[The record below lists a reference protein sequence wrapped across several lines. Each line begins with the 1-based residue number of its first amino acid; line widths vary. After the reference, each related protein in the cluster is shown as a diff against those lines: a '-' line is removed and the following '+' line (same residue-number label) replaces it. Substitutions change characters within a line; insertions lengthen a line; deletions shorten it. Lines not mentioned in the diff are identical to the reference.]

1 MPLIIAP
8 ENKELTIIKILAEDK
23 IKKHLESL
31 GIVVNSKIKILNQSG
46 GNVMCKVCEGKIA
59 LDRNLATKIIVA

>member
-31 GIVVNSKIKILNQSG
+31 GIVVNSKITILNQSG
-46 GNVMCKVCEGKIA
+46 GNVICKVCEGKIA
-59 LDRNLATKIIVA
+59 LDRSLATKIIVA

>member
-31 GIVVNSKIKILNQSG
+31 GIVVNSKITILNQSG

-59 LDRNLATKIIVA
+59 LERNLATKSIVA

>member
-8 ENKELTIIKILAEDK
+8 LDKELRIIKILADEK

-31 GIVVNSKIKILNQSG
+31 GIAINSNIVILQQNG
-46 GNVMCKVCEGKIA
+46 GNVICRVKEGRLA
-59 LDRNLATKIIVA
+59 LDKDIAKKILVA

>member
-31 GIVVNSKIKILNQSG
+31 GIVVNSKITILNQSG

>member
-31 GIVVNSKIKILNQSG
+31 GIVVNSKITILNQSG
-46 GNVMCKVCEGKIA
+46 GNVICKVCEGKIA